1 MSFSIDLS
9 IRRTTDVV
17 FAFLADSR
25 NTPRWYEAVRE
36 AEPVTPGPVA
46 VGTRY
51 RFVRNL
57 PGGRAD
63 NLVEVVELEPD
74 AVVTL
79 ASVDGPT
86 PFRYRYTLSPTPG
99 GTHLRLEGDV
109 TGEGVEG
116 PAALWAPFASRLFAR
131 GMRSNLDELKRI
143 LEAG

>member
-1 MSFSIDLS
+1 MSFSIDLTV
-9 IRRTTDVV
+9 RRPTDVV

-36 AEPVTPGPVA
+36 AELVTPGPVA

-51 RFVRNL
+51 RFVRDL

-63 NLVEVVELEPD
+63 NLVEVTELEPD

-86 PFRYRYTLSPTPG
+86 PFRYRYTLSPTSG
-99 GTHLRLEGDV
+99 GTHLRLEGAIS
-109 TGEGVEG
+109 GEGLGG
-116 PAALWAPFASRLFAR
+116 PAAVLAPFASRLFAR
-131 GMRSNLDELKRI
+131 GMRSNLAELARL
-143 LEAG
+143 LEAS